1 MVLIKLYKKYP
12 AYALLQ
18 IASIITSL
26 SSWASFLAMLI
37 LLGDLT
43 NSGISFGSLWALS
56 GLIPLLL
63 GYFIGVWI
71 DRIDIKKLIFWTEI
85 IAAIG
90 FSFFI
95 LLSFLDKNISWL
107 IFLSARFFIL
117 LAGNINSTSISV
129 AIPQIVDKQDLTIV
143 NSFNFSINN
152 IIRLS
157 GASIGGVLLA
167 ISSLQTIWIINIV
180 CCLIA
185 AVLSIISQ
193 KYYSTVK
200 KTKHTTYFLKELKDG
215 FSFSKNNRWVFS
227 IILTAIFTGIL
238 IGSFNLMLQQFT
250 KDIYNENNHIISY
263 LYLAQGGTSFL
274 VAYLLAAKNFMFKTR
289 IPYGIT
295 YISFGLSWIFFGLTE
310 SYIQGMLVLM
320 LFAIFGAFNGPYERT
335 TMQNEVPTQL
345 RGRVFSIWGTTYAV
359 SIQIGAFLTGVII
372 SFFGIRFVPYI
383 TGALETFVGFFI
395 ILLSIKFGSNITYK
409 SAKKITKTI

>member
-12 AYALLQ
+12 AYGLLQ

-26 SSWASFLAMLI
+26 SSWAGFLAMLI
-37 LLGDLT
+37 LLGNLT
-43 NSGISFGSLWALS
+43 NSGISFGGLWALS

-107 IFLSARFFIL
+107 LFLSARFFIL

-129 AIPQIVDKQDLTIV
+129 AIPQIIDKQDLTIV

-167 ISSLQTIWIINIV
+167 ISSLQTIWMINII

-193 KYYSTVK
+193 KYYSSVK
-200 KTKHTTYFLKELKDG
+200 KPKHTTYFLKELKDG

-227 IILTAIFTGIL
+227 IIITAIFTGIL

-263 LYLAQGGTSFL
+263 LYLAQGVTSFL
-274 VAYLLAAKNFMFKTR
+274 VAYLLATKNFMFKTR

-295 YISFGLSWIFFGLTE
+295 YILFGLSWVFFGLTE
-310 SYIQGMLVLM
+310 SYLQGILTLI

-359 SIQIGAFLTGVII
+359 SIQIGAFLTGLII

-395 ILLSIKFGSNITYK
+395 ILLSIKFGSDITYK